1 VTAPALHTLIVLV
14 EAWLGTVSGD
24 RGPVRGRASQRH
36 IESMRAMLR
45 AGPSTTGWWSALAE
59 AQTIAAALAAGAS
72 TELHVPTH
80 DGRLCDLVATRG
92 SVRLWVHVKSLAPDP
107 LNDPAPNE
115 RRRAVQEE
123 LVASLRGV
131 ESVPRGVVVS
141 VEALAPL
148 VASPP
153 DVEAVQAFLRRASI
167 GDELLVRSAAGDV
180 LGRMSV
186 LSPWDGGHVA
196 IAPGDVQRPGHHR
209 DRIDRLVRKA
219 CAQFMPGER
228 NLVAIA
234 AMPEQ
239 ELAIDWALLGTPIE
253 RWDRFPR
260 RGERV
265 AFGRAEDGLW
275 SRGRE
280 PSCRMAAWMAPWP
293 SAGRAWLRDAATDA
307 VAALVHD
314 LCAEQPL
321 MERDPRGEPG

>member
-1 VTAPALHTLIVLV
+1 VTSPAPHALLSQV

-36 IESMRAMLR
+36 IESMHAMLR
-45 AGPSTTGWWSALAE
+45 AGPSSTGWWSALAE
-59 AQTIAAALAAGAS
+59 AQAIAAALAAGAS

-80 DGRLCDLVATRG
+80 DGRTCDLVATRG
-92 SVRLWVHVKSLAPDP
+92 PTKLWVHVKSLAPDP
-107 LNDPAPNE
+107 LTDPAPTE

-123 LVASLRGV
+123 LVAALRGV
-131 ESVPRGVVVS
+131 EHVPRGVVVS

-148 VASPP
+148 LASAP
-153 DVEAVQAFLRRASI
+153 DVEAAQEFLRRASI
-167 GDELLVRSAAGDV
+167 GDELLVRSPAGDV
-180 LGRMSV
+180 LGRLSV

-196 IAPGDVQRPGHHR
+196 IAPGDVQRPGHQR

-265 AFGRAEDGLW
+265 AFGRADDGLW

-293 SAGRAWLRDAATDA
+293 RAGRAWLRDASTDA
-307 VAALVHD
+307 AAALVRD

-321 MERDPRGEPG
+321 VERDPGSGPG

>member
-1 VTAPALHTLIVLV
+1 MSSDH
-14 EAWLGTVSGD
+14 
-24 RGPVRGRASQRH
+24 GPVRGRASQRH
-36 IESMRAMLR
+36 IDSMRAMLR

-59 AQTIAAALAAGAS
+59 AQAIAAALAAGAS

-80 DGRLCDLVATRG
+80 DGRTCDLVATRG
-92 SVRLWVHVKSLAPDP
+92 STRLWVHVKSLAPDP
-107 LNDPAPNE
+107 ANDPAPLE
-115 RRRAVQEE
+115 RQRAVQEE
-123 LVASLRGV
+123 LVDALRGV

-148 VASPP
+148 LTTAPEVGT
-153 DVEAVQAFLRRASI
+153 VQEFLRRASV

-196 IAPGDVQRPGHHR
+196 IAPGDVQRPGHQR
-209 DRIDRLVRKA
+209 DRIDRLMRKA
-219 CAQFMPGER
+219 CAQFMPGEC

-265 AFGRAEDGLW
+265 AFGRADDGLW

-280 PSCRMAAWMAPWP
+280 PACRMAAWMAPWP
-293 SAGRAWLRDAATDA
+293 RAGRAWLRDAESDA
-307 VAALVHD
+307 ASALVRD

-321 MERDPRGEPG
+321 VKRDTRGGPG

>member
-1 VTAPALHTLIVLV
+1 MH
-14 EAWLGTVSGD
+14 
-24 RGPVRGRASQRH
+24 
-36 IESMRAMLR
+36 AMLR
-45 AGPSTTGWWSALAE
+45 AGPATTGWWSALAE
-59 AQTIAAALAAGAS
+59 AQAIAAALAAGAS

-80 DGRLCDLVATRG
+80 DGRTCDLIATRG
-92 SVRLWVHVKSLAPDP
+92 PTRLWVHVKSLAPDP
-107 LNDPAPNE
+107 LHDPAPIE

-123 LVASLRGV
+123 LVAALRGV
-131 ESVPRGVVVS
+131 ERVPRGVVVS

-148 VASPP
+148 LASAP
-153 DVEAVQAFLRRASI
+153 DVEAAQDFLRRASI

-186 LSPWDGGHVA
+186 LSPWEGGHVA
-196 IAPGDVQRPGHHR
+196 IAPGDVQRPGHQR

-265 AFGRAEDGLW
+265 AFGRADDGLW

-293 SAGRAWLRDAATDA
+293 RAGRAWLREASTDAA
-307 VAALVHD
+307 AALVRD

-321 MERDPRGEPG
+321 VQRDPGSGPG

>member
-1 VTAPALHTLIVLV
+1 MTAPAPQPILRQV
-14 EAWLGTVSGD
+14 ESWLGNVSD
-24 RGPVRGRASQRH
+24 ARGPIRGRASHRH
-36 IESMRAMLR
+36 VESMHAMLR
-45 AGPSTTGWWSALAE
+45 AGPSATGWWSALAE
-59 AQTIAAALAAGAS
+59 AQAIAAALAAGAS

-80 DGRLCDLVATRG
+80 DGRTCDLVATRG
-92 SVRLWVHVKSLAPDP
+92 PTRLWVHVKSLAPDP
-107 LNDPAPNE
+107 TLDPAPVE

-123 LVASLRGV
+123 LVAALRGV
-131 ESVPRGVVVS
+131 EGVPRGVVVS

-148 VASPP
+148 LASAP
-153 DVEAVQAFLRRASI
+153 DLEAAQDFLRRASI
-167 GDELLVRSAAGDV
+167 GDELLVRSMAGDV

-196 IAPGDVQRPGHHR
+196 IAPGDVQRPGHQR
-209 DRIDRLVRKA
+209 DRIERLVRKA
-219 CAQFMPGER
+219 CGQFMPGER

-265 AFGRAEDGLW
+265 AFGRADDGLW

-280 PSCRMAAWMAPWP
+280 PSCRLAAWMAPWP
-293 SAGRAWLRDAATDA
+293 RGGRAWLRDASTDA
-307 VAALVHD
+307 AAALVRD

-321 MERDPRGEPG
+321 VERDPGGGTG

>member
-1 VTAPALHTLIVLV
+1 MTAPAPQALLHEV
-14 EAWLGTVSGD
+14 ERWLGSVAGD
-24 RGPVRGRASQRH
+24 GGPVRGRSSQRH
-36 IESMRAMLR
+36 IESMHAMLR
-45 AGPSTTGWWSALAE
+45 AGPASTGWWSALAE
-59 AQTIAAALAAGAS
+59 AQAIAAALAAGAS
-72 TELHVPTH
+72 AELHVPTH
-80 DGRLCDLVATRG
+80 DGRTCDLVASRG
-92 SVRLWVHVKSLAPDP
+92 STRLWVHVKSLAPDA
-107 LNDPAPNE
+107 DGDHAPIE

-123 LVASLRGV
+123 LVAALRGL
-131 ESVPRGVVVS
+131 ESIERGIVVS

-148 VASPP
+148 LATAP
-153 DVEAVQAFLRRASI
+153 DVEAAQRFLRRATV
-167 GDELLVRSAAGDV
+167 GDELLVRSTSGDV
-180 LGRMSV
+180 LGRLSV
-186 LSPWDGGHVA
+186 LSPWEGGHVA
-196 IAPGDVQRPGHHR
+196 IAPGDVQRPGHQR

-280 PSCRMAAWMAPWP
+280 PSCRLAAWMAPWP
-293 SAGRAWLRDAATDA
+293 RAGRAWLRDASIDEAA
-307 VAALVHD
+307 VLVRE

-321 MERDPRGEPG
+321 VQRDAGGTLG